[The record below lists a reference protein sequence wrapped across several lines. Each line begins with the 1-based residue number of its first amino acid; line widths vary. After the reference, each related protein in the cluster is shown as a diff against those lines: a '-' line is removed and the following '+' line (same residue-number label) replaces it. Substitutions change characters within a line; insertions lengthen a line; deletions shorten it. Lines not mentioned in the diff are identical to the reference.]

1 MKSGTA
7 PARARRSLTGK
18 ADRSSGVAAV
28 TTATP
33 VTKCP
38 RTSLKRA
45 TSMELTN
52 SRLSRASRASS
63 GSRWLHVATQ
73 AHELASLLDETVS
86 NQSGDQRRARRT
98 STSSTHARRCRTEW
112 GRSRNAARTRPELA
126 IRTLEFRL
134 GLDTPALRGAGSGP
148 PPRATAHTAIGQGSQ
163 RGVEVQN
170 CAPRSSRAWLNAAA
184 FDRGK
189 SSLATTR
196 ASRTLSVRLRRRARA
211 LDQRWYPRRRH
222 TREGEGGHGVRRV
235 LTDPGQSS
243 QVRDRVGTAPSNS
256 SRIIIAASWSAFA
269 RR

>member
-1 MKSGTA
+1 
-7 PARARRSLTGK
+7 
-18 ADRSSGVAAV
+18 
-28 TTATP
+28 
-33 VTKCP
+33 
-38 RTSLKRA
+38 
-45 TSMELTN
+45 MELTN

-86 NQSGDQRRARRT
+86 NQSGDQRRAPTYVNVVNARQEVSHRVGALPQRGED
-98 STSSTHARRCRTEW
+98 STPS
-112 GRSRNAARTRPELA
+112 LA

-134 GLDTPALRGAGSGP
+134 GSRHA
-148 PPRATAHTAIGQGSQ
+148 RASWGGVRSASTCHRHTRAIGQGSQ

-196 ASRTLSVRLRRRARA
+196 ASRTLSVDWRRRARA

-222 TREGEGGHGVRRV
+222 TRRRRRRPRRSPCTHRPRAV
-235 LTDPGQSS
+235 VAGPRPSL
-243 QVRDRVGTAPSNS
+243 GTAPSNS